1 MFPPATAPT
10 PARAWGLLGVRL
22 GAVLVFTGVMWAVAS
37 GFFDDASFPPN
48 TLWATLGLLPV
59 NVLCLVLVRRLYRA
73 AGQTL
78 VDALGV
84 RRGRVGRDLLW
95 GLLWL
100 VVLNV
105 PFGAAVAGTVFAMY
119 GADAPAAF
127 ETVFFDSS
135 LEQYQDPAMLLVIGL
150 ISVLPF
156 MVLNAP
162 AEELVFRG
170 YGLRGLERRLG
181 PVAAV
186 ACTSVLFG
194 LQHILFAPSRPGM
207 VVYFVAFTVW
217 GTLAAVIVRK
227 QGRLFPVV
235 IAHWVVNF
243 ALSSPAIVFPILQ
256 LAGVLAAR

>member
-1 MFPPATAPT
+1 PATAPT
-10 PARAWGLLGVRL
+10 PARAWGLLEVRL

-48 TLWATLGLLPV
+48 TMWATLGLLPV

-78 VDALGV
+78 VDALGD
-84 RRGRVGRDLLW
+84 RRGRVGSDLLW

-105 PFGAAVAGTVFAMY
+105 PFGAAVAGTVLAMY

-135 LEQYQDPAMLLVIGL
+135 LERYQDPAMLLVIGL

-170 YGLRGLERRLG
+170 CREGGLE
-181 PVAAV
+181 
-186 ACTSVLFG
+186 
-194 LQHILFAPSRPGM
+194 
-207 VVYFVAFTVW
+207 
-217 GTLAAVIVRK
+217 
-227 QGRLFPVV
+227 
-235 IAHWVVNF
+235 
-243 ALSSPAIVFPILQ
+243 
-256 LAGVLAAR
+256 

>member
-1 MFPPATAPT
+1 MTSPATAPT

-22 GAVLVFTGVMWAVAS
+22 GAVLVFTGVMWAVARV
-37 GFFDDASFPPN
+37 FFDDASFPPN
-48 TLWATLGLLPV
+48 TMWATLGLLPV
-59 NVLCLVLVRRLYRA
+59 NVLSLLLVRRFYRA
-73 AGQTL
+73 AGLTL
-78 VDALGV
+78 VAAVGV
-84 RRGRVGRDLLW
+84 RRGQVGRDVLW

-100 VVLNV
+100 LVLNV

-127 ETVFFDSS
+127 ETVFYDSS
-135 LEQYQDPAMLLVIGL
+135 LERYQDPAMLLVIGL

-162 AEELVFRG
+162 TEELVFRG

-207 VVYFVAFTVW
+207 VVYFVAFAVW
-217 GTLAAVIVRK
+217 
-227 QGRLFPVV
+227 
-235 IAHWVVNF
+235 
-243 ALSSPAIVFPILQ
+243 
-256 LAGVLAAR
+256 GVLAAVRSEERRVGEGGRRR